1 MYMYVRGR
9 VCSVIYMCAGV
20 EYEQSCICVRGRV

>member
-1 MYMYVRGR
+1 MYMCVRGR

-20 EYEQSCICVRGRV
+20 GYEQSCICVRGRV